1 MTLPLAEVPPVK
13 TAVTDSLGYMGHF
26 YIWLIIKV
34 GDGAGDF
41 QYAAVGTG
49 GEIQTYHRH
58 LEHGVGLLIENTVL
72 TQHLV
77 GHLCVAVYARDIL
90 ISCRLYLTGCQH
102 SFPYFRG
109 RLARFCRRQFA
120 VLDICHLHLQI
131 YSIDKNVV
139 RRMCPSL
146 HCLIFKILIL
156 SCTPYYMIIF
166 NNTLVYILSIVSLN
180 ILRLRVFYRKLPLHF
195 QYHEALMGN
204 IHKKQES
211 LDI

>member
-1 MTLPLAEVPPVK
+1 MQKGCAIRWALPIRECRGFNWGYNRLIICLQIYKQFLIQPNIQLPLAEIPPVK

-26 YIWLIIKV
+26 YIRLIIKV
-34 GDGAGDF
+34 GNGAGDF

-58 LEHGVGLLIENTVL
+58 LEHGVGLLIKDTVL
-72 TQHLV
+72 TQHLI

-120 VLDICHLHLQI
+120 VLDICHFHLQI
-131 YSIDKNVV
+131 YSV
-139 RRMCPSL
+139 
-146 HCLIFKILIL
+146 
-156 SCTPYYMIIF
+156 
-166 NNTLVYILSIVSLN
+166 
-180 ILRLRVFYRKLPLHF
+180 
-195 QYHEALMGN
+195 
-204 IHKKQES
+204 
-211 LDI
+211 